1 MKKGFSLLFL
11 STTLA
16 ASTMMFSGCKNQE
29 TSKIRIH
36 YGELVKDN
44 ISNITELPKLTYNGL
59 SEKILNNESFL
70 LAIYGEETCG
80 CWTDY
85 QPVLTA
91 YVNDTHQKIDYISSY
106 DFIGKDNTFGLYLVT
121 SDLPSLAVFE
131 NGQLK
136 IQSVYLRDDRTMFK
150 SYSKFKEFID
160 NNVVLPKMLYV
171 EKDELDSMI
180 EDNIEIKLYVARSAC
195 GDCSA
200 VNRDVLLEWS
210 KSVGDVTDKL
220 YIFDIQKYYPVKP
233 TKPEEDDPDYEEKM
247 IKYEE
252 DLAKYE
258 EDSITYQN
266 IKDYYGLSNVN
277 NTILGYG
284 TGSVPTFQRRKGM
297 DILDMVVV
305 LNDSVD
311 RGNKKVVSYFTEER
325 VNHMNFL
332 KDSSIDPKVLDG
344 FSLTDE
350 QTADWRNYRSQFY
363 MARHYPIARLF
374 ISTYVK

>member
-1 MKKGFSLLFL
+1 MKKGFTLLFL
-11 STTLA
+11 STILA
-16 ASTMMFSGCKNQE
+16 ASTMIFSGCKNQE

-44 ISNITELPKLTYNGL
+44 ISNITELPKLTYDGL
-59 SEKILNNESFL
+59 SAKILNNESFL

-91 YVNDTHQKIDYISSY
+91 YVNDTHQKIDYISTY
-106 DFIGKDNTFGLYLVT
+106 DFIGKDNTFGLYLVA
-121 SDLPSLAVFE
+121 SDSPSLAVFE

-150 SYSKFKEFID
+150 SYTKFKEFID
-160 NNVVLPKMLYV
+160 NNVILPKMLYI

-180 EDNIEIKLYVARSAC
+180 EDNIEFNLYVARSAC

-210 KSVGDVTDKL
+210 KSAGDVTDKL
-220 YIFDIQKYYPVKP
+220 YIFDIQQYYG
-233 TKPEEDDPDYEEKM
+233 E
-247 IKYEE
+247 
-252 DLAKYE
+252 
-258 EDSITYQN
+258 STYQG

-311 RGNKKVVSYFTEER
+311 RDNKKVVSYFTEER

-332 KDSSIDPKVLDG
+332 KNSSIDPKVLDG
-344 FSLTDE
+344 FDLTDE
-350 QTADWRNYRSQFY
+350 QVADWRNYRSQFY